1 MTSSFPERTQLTLGG
16 GTPCATQLSDAS
28 VPSIQVICSGQPT
41 LSSAGA
47 SGMDF
52 GFGWL
57 VVYLETGFPCLDQ
70 AGLEFAL

>member
-28 VPSIQVICSGQPT
+28 VPSSQVICSGQPT

-52 GFGWL
+52 GFGFL
-57 VVYLETGFPCLDQ
+57 FVYFETGIPYVDQ
-70 AGLEFAL
+70 AGLELAL